1 MATTSARIE
10 KVLASHKIS
19 FDSLDPELQS
29 FLVGVARSTASQNQ
43 SFRAS
48 RKGSKSN
55 HPNYKGKRVQLN
67 IRIDEKLKERF
78 DEARGEICSSDY
90 LSMIIENYLDSNS

>member
-1 MATTSARIE
+1 MTTTFARIT
-10 KVLASHKIS
+10 KVLASNKIS
-19 FDSLDPELQS
+19 FDSLDPELQA

-48 RKGSKSN
+48 RKGCK

-67 IRIDEKLKERF
+67 IRIDEKLKERL
-78 DEARGEICSSDY
+78 DKAKGETCYSDY